1 MRASSI
7 RAINQYYIMTKSINW
22 EKFED
27 SLFDS
32 IERNEYLLERSKAI
46 YEVERDIIR
55 HKSEKAFK
63 SFKTFLKEIDKA
75 LILDSQ
81 KVTLIKNFKVTDH
94 L

>member
-1 MRASSI
+1 
-7 RAINQYYIMTKSINW
+7 MTKSINW

-46 YEVERDIIR
+46 YAVERDILR
-55 HKSEKAFK
+55 HKSEKALK

-75 LILDSQ
+75 IILDSQ
-81 KVTLIKNFKVTDH
+81 KVTMIKDFRLSCLPLILTKQPTK
-94 L
+94 

>member
-1 MRASSI
+1 
-7 RAINQYYIMTKSINW
+7 MTKSINW

-46 YEVERDIIR
+46 YEVERDILK
-55 HKSEKAFK
+55 HKSEKALK
-63 SFKTFLKEIDKA
+63 SFKAFLKQIDKA
-75 LILDSQ
+75 IILDSQ
-81 KVTLIKNFKVTDH
+81 KITMIKDFKVTDH

>member
-1 MRASSI
+1 
-7 RAINQYYIMTKSINW
+7 MTKSINW
-22 EKFED
+22 DKFED

-46 YEVERDIIR
+46 YEVERDILR
-55 HKSEKAFK
+55 HKSEKALK

-75 LILDSQ
+75 TILDSQ
-81 KVTLIKNFKVTDH
+81 KVTMIKDFHLSCLPLILTNKIENKS